1 MPKIKVT
8 QIRSM
13 IKRPQDQK
21 DTLITLGLGRIGR
34 VIVKEANPAL
44 IGMVRKVSHLVK
56 VEEVA

>member
-56 VEEVA
+56 VEEVV